1 MMSYS
6 LRGACVH
13 CTRPVDGLGHQA
25 ESGELYHLS
34 CWESSTRV
42 RLVAFEVTV
51 HISETRTVIVAATD
65 ENEAEQIACDQ
76 LDLEE
81 PFADFEVHDVAPTG
95 AAPDDDAIDA
105 YERFHEKRLVMK
117 PTARPASHAAN

>member
-6 LRGACVH
+6 LRGACAH

-42 RLVAFEVTV
+42 RLVEFEVTV
-51 HISETRTVIVAATD
+51 CITETRTLTIVATD
-65 ENEAEQIACDQ
+65 EQEAQQIAMDQ
-76 LDLEE
+76 MDLDE
-81 PFADFEVHDVAPTG
+81 PFADVEVQDVEPTG
-95 AAPDDDAIDA
+95 KAPDDHAIDA
-105 YERFHEKRLVMK
+105 YERFREKRLAMR
-117 PTARPASHAAN
+117 PTVRPQPHAPN